1 MLSNNLEYMLDIRKA
16 EVESLRNELAK
27 QSEIFK
33 SKILIKD
40 KVISELI
47 KTIDDL
53 KNKTQCLYKEI

>member
-1 MLSNNLEYMLDIRKA
+1 MLSNNLEYMLDIRNA

-33 SKILIKD
+33 NKILIKD
-40 KVISELI
+40 KFISELI

-53 KNKTQCLYKEI
+53 NNKTQRLYKDV